1 MTTLHFGV
9 LLTNPRG
16 DRTHGVGPQLLDVAV
31 VDIFTDLSKEYVS
44 GVILG
49 DGVQQFLP
57 VAIDVE
63 THYIADSLEPVRLT
77 AGAKIVPTDTYETCP
92 RLDYLLVP
100 GAMSAYRASD
110 AEIKFIQERHPEVK
124 ALFGICTGPLII
136 GASGVADG
144 RRGTGNRAIVEWL
157 QQEFPKGHW
166 SAEYRWVADE
176 EAKLWTCGGAQTAID
191 MMTAYIKQ
199 HFHADMV
206 DFVLKIG
213 EFEIRQQ
220 KYP

>member
-16 DRTHGVGPQLLDVAV
+16 DRTHGVGPQLLDVAA
-31 VDIFTDLSKEYVS
+31 VDVFTNLSKEYLS
-44 GVILG
+44 NVILG
-49 DGVQQFLP
+49 EGVNQLLP
-57 VAIDVE
+57 AAIDVE
-63 THYIADSLEPVRLT
+63 TYYIADSLEPVRLT
-77 AGAKIVPTDTYETCP
+77 AGVKIVPTNTYESCP

-100 GAMSAYRASD
+100 GAMSAYRASN

-136 GASGVADG
+136 GATGIVDG
-144 RRGTGNRAIVEWL
+144 RKGTGNRAVVEL
-157 QQEFPKGHW
+157 LKQEFPNGNW
-166 SAEYRWVADE
+166 SGEYRWVADE
-176 EAKLWTCGGAQTAID
+176 EAKLWTCGGAQTAIY

-206 DFVLKIG
+206 DFVMRVG
-213 EFEIRQQ
+213 EFEIKQQ
-220 KYP
+220 KYA